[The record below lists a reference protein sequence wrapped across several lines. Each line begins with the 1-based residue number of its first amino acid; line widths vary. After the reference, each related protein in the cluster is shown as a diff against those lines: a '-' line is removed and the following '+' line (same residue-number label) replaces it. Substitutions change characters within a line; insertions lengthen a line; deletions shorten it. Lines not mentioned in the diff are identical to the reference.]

1 MHIGL
6 ISPYPDIQ
14 SFGLRTLSACLKK
27 EGHNVT
33 MVFLC
38 SQFWDKYE
46 DAPLDDTVDLLKD
59 SDLIGISVMSNFW
72 DNSVQITE
80 RLKKDIKAPIIWGGT
95 HPTIRPEECI
105 EHGGADIACIGEG
118 EDTLVELVKRMANGD
133 DYCLL
138 EGIALKNNG
147 KIVINKP
154 PPLITDLDKLP
165 FPDYDFEGHYVLDG
179 NNFTNYKAGKS
190 DAHLSKMT
198 LDVLKRHSLGDY
210 VTMPTRG
217 CPFSCTFCVNDTL
230 NKMYA
235 GQPLVRA
242 RSMGNVIEELK
253 EVKKRLPYVTNIYFD
268 DDSFIVLSTEQIKE
282 FTDGYKEHINLPL
295 SVTGI
300 TPTTLRRDKLAL
312 LVDAGVSFIRMGLQS
327 ANEVIKKEYKR
338 NYSNKKVESSAAII
352 NEFRDKIDPPQYD
365 IILDN
370 PWESDENL
378 EGSLRFL
385 TKLPSPYRLGFYSL
399 TFYPETDLYDKAI
412 ADGMIKGGFEND
424 LNEIY
429 RKSYAGIQRTYLNRI
444 FFLLSAS
451 MGTMSTR
458 TMSLLLNKTVRKLK
472 LGIVLYAILSIKY
485 AMPARLISEA
495 IKDLKKGEFH
505 RLKRWFIRKIP
516 MLRPM
521 KGTL

>member
-1 MHIGL
+1 MNIGL

-27 EGHNVT
+27 EGHNVI

-38 SQFWDKYE
+38 NQFWDKYE

-80 RLKKDIKAPIIWGGT
+80 KLKKSINAPIIWGGT

-118 EDTLVELVKRMANGD
+118 EDIIVELAKRIASGD
-133 DYCLL
+133 DYHLL
-138 EGIALKNNG
+138 EGIAVRNNG
-147 KIVINKP
+147 KITINKP
-154 PPLITDLDKLP
+154 PPLITDLDRLP
-165 FPDYDFEGHYVLDG
+165 FPDYDFEDHYVLDG
-179 NNFTNYKAGKS
+179 NNFVNYKSGKS
-190 DAHLSKMT
+190 DAHISKMT
-198 LDVLKRHSLGDY
+198 LDVLKRHSAGDY

-235 GQPLVRA
+235 GQPLVRS
-242 RSMGNVIEELK
+242 RSMENVIEELK
-253 EVKKRLPYVTNIYFD
+253 EVKKRLTYVENIYFD

-282 FTDGYKEHINLPL
+282 FADGYKKHIDLPL

-300 TPTTLRRDKLAL
+300 TPATLRRDKLSH

-327 ANEVIKKEYKR
+327 ANETIKKEYKR

-352 NEFRDKIDPPQYD
+352 NDFRDQIGAPQYD

-378 EGSLRFL
+378 EETLMFL
-385 TKLPSPYRLGFYSL
+385 TKLPAPYRLGFYSL
-399 TFYPETDLYDKAI
+399 TFYPETDLYDKALE
-412 ADGMIKGGFEND
+412 DGMIHGGFEND
-424 LNEIY
+424 LNEVY
-429 RKSYAGIQRTYLNRI
+429 RKCYNGIERTYLNRL
-444 FFLLSAS
+444 FFLLNAS
-451 MGTMSTR
+451 MGEMSTK
-458 TMSLLLNKTVRKLK
+458 TMSLLLNRTVRKLK
-472 LGIVLYAILSIKY
+472 LGNLLYAVLSIKY
-485 AMPARLISEA
+485 ARPLRLVSEA
-495 IKDLKKGEFH
+495 IKDLRRGKVY
-505 RLKRWFIRKIP
+505 RIKRWFIRKIP